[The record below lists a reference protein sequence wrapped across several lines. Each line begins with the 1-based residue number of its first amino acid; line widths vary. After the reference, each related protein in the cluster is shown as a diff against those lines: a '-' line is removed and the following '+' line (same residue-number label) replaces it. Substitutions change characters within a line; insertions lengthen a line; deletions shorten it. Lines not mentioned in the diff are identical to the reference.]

1 MRAVLAKKRQAGLC
15 RAMIKLSNIEKY
27 YGTYHAP
34 RDVNCHINEGEF
46 FSLLGPSGSGKT
58 TLLRTIA
65 GFEEIDSGTVLIG
78 GQSMVGVPPN
88 MRPTNMVF
96 QSYAI
101 FPHMSVAQNVA
112 YGLRSQ
118 RLNKAKTAEM
128 VTESLGKVGLAG
140 YGERAAHALSGGQRQ
155 RVALARALIL
165 KPKVLLLDEPLSAL
179 DRKLREEMQSEL
191 RRLQRSL
198 GITFVLVTHDQ
209 EEALTMSDRVAVM
222 FEGQIA
228 QLDSPQALYK
238 RPASKRVAEF
248 FGAMNILKADILE
261 VKGDIATTRIEGLGV
276 ADLAFNPQ
284 PCADASS
291 HYCAGVRPELMTILD
306 DGAMAYDKETPATV
320 TDVEYRGELTYYD
333 VKFEGSDTPVV
344 VSMRNTSNREL
355 REVGQQ
361 VRIGWESASAVL
373 LLD

>member
-1 MRAVLAKKRQAGLC
+1 
-15 RAMIKLSNIEKY
+15 MIELSNIEKY
-27 YGTYHAP
+27 YGTYHAL
-34 RDVNCHINEGEF
+34 RDVTCSIEEGEF

-65 GFEEIDSGTVLIG
+65 GFEGINSGSLLIG
-78 GQSMVGVPPN
+78 GQSMAGVPPN
-88 MRPTNMVF
+88 KRPTNMVF

-112 YGLRSQ
+112 YGLRAQ
-118 RLNKAKTAEM
+118 RLGKVKTAEM
-128 VTESLGKVGLAG
+128 VQDALSKVGLEG
-140 YGERAAHALSGGQRQ
+140 YGERAAHAMSGGQRQ

-191 RRLQRSL
+191 RHLQRDL

-228 QLDSPQALYK
+228 QLDTPQALYQ

-248 FGAMNILKADILE
+248 FGAMNILKAEVLE
-261 VKGDIATTRIEGLGV
+261 VTGGVATTKIEGLGV
-276 ADLAFNPQ
+276 AQIPHTLAS
-284 PCADASS
+284 DAVSGARF
-291 HYCAGVRPELMTILD
+291 CAGVRPELMTILND
-306 DGAMAYDKETPATV
+306 DESTFEKETPAVV
-320 TDVEYRGELTYYD
+320 TDVEYRGEMTYYD
-333 VKFEGSDTPVV
+333 VKFDGSDTPAV
-344 VSMRNTSNREL
+344 VSMRNTTNREIKQ
-355 REVGQQ
+355 VGQK
-361 VRIGWESASAVL
+361 VRIGWENSSAVL
-373 LLD
+373 LLDQT